1 MDLYSDV
8 APILRLLF
16 FVFCAIGMAAVGR
29 SVLQAL
35 PWPIQLG
42 PGAEPPAN
50 ADIFRYTARRLER
63 YIRETRGES
72 YPSVLLM
79 HRTWPT
85 VENENFLDPEQVARI
100 RWSKILQTMK
110 TGFEQAANLA
120 EESVDRERIEDAVRS
135 KQAALDLWEEFNDFI
150 VF

>member
-16 FVFCAIGMAAVGR
+16 FVFCAIGMVAAGR
-29 SVLQAL
+29 SILQVL
-35 PWPIQLG
+35 PWPGRLG
-42 PGAEPPAN
+42 FGTEPPAN
-50 ADIFRYTARRLER
+50 AEIFRYAARRLER
-63 YIRETRGES
+63 YIRETGGES
-72 YPSVLLM
+72 YPSVLLI
-79 HRTWPT
+79 RRAWPT
-85 VENENFLDPEQVARI
+85 VENENFLDPEQAARI
-100 RWSKILQTMK
+100 RWSKILQIMK

-120 EESVDRERIEDAVRS
+120 EGSVDCEEIEDAVRS